1 VKKEIKKL
9 KDKYHYNDLIY
20 GSPDEKTRA
29 KQISSFNNWC
39 SNYTGESLKETGEM
53 SRADIEPGGA
63 EYEWAKMIEDDVKEI
78 AVKSF
83 GKLEFNSMNPFDKYQ
98 GPYALVS
105 INGTSDRIWS
115 IAEEGKY
122 LYIERLDI
130 AGEVADLAAAIKGDE
145 DALAMCKRNIKD
157 FRAAIGE
164 VESLQITQRAELGEV
179 KKAKKLRR
187 STRPLKKHTDVADK
201 FLEVRKAIDDL
212 SQQAAA
218 VGAIIGEKERV
229 AGNLSREL
237 MDYAE
242 EYKDRII
249 QTKNIF
255 IQLQDI
261 PSHKAKV
268 PAYKKVM
275 DHMLDMLEGVS
286 KDMRKEAEAF
296 IEDAKREVPGET
308 ELLYKEIMKE
318 GRTSVMG
325 EGWAAWRRILDVV
338 GGLAAKSRNRLK
350 EIKDDWQEFLGG
362 LETDVWG
369 D

>member
-1 VKKEIKKL
+1 MNQIPIRKELEVATESEDLSPVGKSKPSVELVGQDGNAFAILGRVRVALVKAGYTKDEIKQYT
-9 KDKYHYNDLIY
+9 DDAMSGDYNHLLATTMDWVNDV
-20 GSPDEKTRA
+20 GEK
-29 KQISSFNNWC
+29 
-39 SNYTGESLKETGEM
+39 E
-53 SRADIEPGGA
+53 
-63 EYEWAKMIEDDVKEI
+63 
-78 AVKSF
+78 
-83 GKLEFNSMNPFDKYQ
+83 
-98 GPYALVS
+98 
-105 INGTSDRIWS
+105 
-115 IAEEGKY
+115 
-122 LYIERLDI
+122 
-130 AGEVADLAAAIKGDE
+130 
-145 DALAMCKRNIKD
+145 
-157 FRAAIGE
+157 
-164 VESLQITQRAELGEV
+164 ESLQITQRADLEEV

-242 EYKDRII
+242 EYKERII

-261 PSHKAKV
+261 PPHKAKV

-308 ELLYKEIMKE
+308 ELLYKEVMKE

-325 EGWAAWRRILDVV
+325 EGWAAWRKILDIV
-338 GGLAAKSRNRLK
+338 GGLAAKSRDKINA
-350 EIKDDWQEFLGG
+350 IKNDWQEFLGG